1 MPDIETGSKSLRLD
15 IERSGYFPVLVGE
28 AVECGRERAG
38 GELRRPPG
46 DDVRRLRG
54 AAPRHGP
61 RPDAVALI
69 VGHTDEHGPD
79 ETSSVSYATTSI
91 EAIGLDRIGS
101 VVVTRVVSEPAR
113 HVRGAAPREVTL
125 TVGWGAISRIDLEP
139 AGCPTPTATPITAT
153 SAA

>member
-15 IERSGYFPVLVGE
+15 IERSGYYPVLVGE
-28 AVECGRERAG
+28 AVESAVGNEQVVNYVVHQETTFDAS
-38 GELRRPPG
+38 E
-46 DDVRRLRG
+46 VRRHVTVLVLTPSRF
-54 AAPRHGP
+54 
-61 RPDAVALI
+61 I

-113 HVRGAAPREVTL
+113 HVRGGPHAR
-125 TVGWGAISRIDLEP
+125 
-139 AGCPTPTATPITAT
+139 
-153 SAA
+153 